1 MNVSRWGV
9 IFDRGCVRSS
19 LLHGW
24 ETKVISHAIATP
36 DQNITGSAV
45 TSAGPAP
52 EIHLSH
58 DTDYLI
64 DHMTLR
70 YWLCNHFGPRLSGH
84 LTKAGPRLIHGW
96 LSGLC
101 AGVNTGES
109 VSLLLSSLSSLC
121 DAIPFH
127 IHLVRRFLNRISFS
141 YFDSVRLDFLTV
153 LAPRL
158 NCIPREYYLD
168 TL

>member
-1 MNVSRWGV
+1 MCKKFITSWVGN
-9 IFDRGCVRSS
+9 RG
-19 LLHGW
+19 H
-24 ETKVISHAIATP
+24 IAR
-36 DQNITGSAV
+36 DCDSGSEHHRERRDLRR
-45 TSAGPAP
+45 TRAGDPP
-52 EIHLSH
+52 LSP

-64 DHMTLR
+64 DHMTLSCR
-70 YWLCNHFGPRLSGH
+70 LCNSFGPRLSGH